1 MAARQM
7 RTAWCCSKAPVSV
20 AAAWPAARP
29 ISSFATLIGAWT
41 VKDPSGTNVVHVV
54 LSGTERLTPEHAVS
68 MPAFG
73 AYSDSEIAAL
83 AN

>member
-1 MAARQM
+1 
-7 RTAWCCSKAPVSV
+7 
-20 AAAWPAARP
+20 
-29 ISSFATLIGAWT
+29 